1 MKKIRTGLVILAALM
16 LAVTAAH
23 AELPTIGGSGS
34 GDLIVEGSTQYSGEQ
49 SSHTMM
55 IYMIGSNLE
64 SEYGSASRD
73 IMEIAQS
80 GADFSKL
87 NVVIA
92 AGGASHW
99 QELSI
104 QAGEVGF
111 GSIRRNPETGNTG
124 LIWDKRV
131 PGYISSVDMLSYF
144 LQYAVSTFPAE
155 TYSLVFWNHGGGPMV
170 GYGHDEVANNIFSL
184 EQLNSALR
192 NSPFS
197 GQKLSWIGFDACLMG
212 SYEVAAALEPFTD
225 YIIASEETEPG
236 NGWDYSFVGNPKMGR
251 IAMNTICDYYAASL
265 NGTGIPYTIS
275 VIDTY
280 SLQFHVN
287 MLLDVIFRQ
296 KMTDEMRTGLA
307 QAAYN
312 SCGFGLVT
320 TNSTYD
326 LYDLY
331 DFVDKLCYFW
341 QLDEHDT
348 SVLKSLG
355 RVVHYNL
362 SNMQGANGLSFYFPL
377 YTDPSALGAVNLY
390 GKFGLSD
397 TYRKYLQTAHAI
409 AGVTGVGGGLTRTY
423 DGRSRASTPTDLAEG
438 ETMYTWQMTEEQQ
451 KKLVMADYVILAPA
465 ADGQYELVRRG
476 SGVTADE
483 NGLLS
488 VSLSGY
494 IECLPA
500 AEADKPAYLTLIEKG
515 NTEEETVW
523 FIPAGLRQGDTQKK
537 GSLQYFDRNGQRTIG
552 QFVPDDGTGIPPK
565 QLLTLEKDNVLT
577 FRTLRYE
584 PAFGEDGALLPFVK
598 WAQTEAVSSREI
610 RIEDGITPLVESVPV
625 SAGDCFIQIIGADA
639 DGNWFGSPLMP
650 FGASDDVTEEEE

>member
-1 MKKIRTGLVILAALM
+1 MRKTLTWIIILAVLALT
-16 LAVTAAH
+16 AVPAC
-23 AELPTIGGSGS
+23 AELPTIGGGGT
-34 GDLIVEGSTQYSGEQ
+34 GDLVVEGSTQYSGEQ

-111 GSIRRNPETGNTG
+111 GSIRRNPATSNTG
-124 LIWDKRV
+124 LIWDQRV
-131 PGYISSVDMLSYF
+131 SGSISSESMLSYF

-155 TYSLVFWNHGGGPMV
+155 TYSLVFWNHGGGPIV
-170 GYGHDEVANNIFSL
+170 GYGHDEVANNLFSL
-184 EQLNSALR
+184 DQLNSALR

-197 GQKLSWIGFDACLMG
+197 SKKLSWIGFDACLMG

-225 YIIASEETEPG
+225 CIVASEETEPG
-236 NGWDYSFVGNPKMGR
+236 NGWDYSFVGDPQMGR
-251 IAMNTICDYYAASL
+251 FVMNTICDRYAASL

-280 SLQFHVN
+280 LLQNQVN
-287 MLLDVIFRQ
+287 RLLDLIFRQ
-296 KMTDEMRTGLA
+296 KMTDEIRTGLA

-341 QLDEHDT
+341 QLDDNDT
-348 SVLKSLG
+348 NVLKTLG
-355 RVVHYNL
+355 KVVTYNR
-362 SNMQGANGLSFYFPL
+362 SNMQGANGMSFYFPL

-390 GKFGLSD
+390 GKFGLSS
-397 TYRKYLQTAHAI
+397 TYRNYLQSAHAI

-423 DGRSRASTPTDLAEG
+423 DGRSRAATPTDLAEG
-438 ETMYTWQMTEEQQ
+438 ETMYAWQMTEEQQ
-451 KKLVMADYVILAPA
+451 KKLVMADYVILTPA
-465 ADGQYELVRRG
+465 EDGQYELVRRG

-483 NGLLS
+483 DGLLS
-488 VSLSGY
+488 VRLSDY
-494 IECLPA
+494 IECVPA
-500 AEADKPAYLTLIEKG
+500 AEADKPVHLTLIEKE

-523 FIPAGLRQGDTQKK
+523 FIPAGLRQGDTQKE
-537 GSLQYFDRNGQRTIG
+537 GSLQYFERNGKKTIG

-584 PAFGEDGALLPFVK
+584 PAFGEDGEPLPFVK
-598 WAQTEAVSSREI
+598 WAQTEAVSCREI
-610 RIEDGITPLVESVPV
+610 CIEDGITPLVESVPA
-625 SAGDCFIQIIGADA
+625 SEETYWIQIIGADA

-650 FGASDDVTEEEE
+650 FGAHNELTDEEE